1 MRSFRELP
9 MRMAEFGVLHRN
21 EVSGSLTGLYLYMMH
36 AQGSL
41 VCIDRLIDDSRTA
54 HRPPHPAGLTR
65 VRRFVQDD
73 SHIFCTEEQVKSEV
87 LSCLEFMKFVYSVLG
102 MTYRL
107 ELSTKPEKAL
117 GDAALWDVA
126 ESVSS
131 VA

>member
-1 MRSFRELP
+1 M
-9 MRMAEFGVLHRN
+9 
-21 EVSGSLTGLYLYMMH
+21 
-36 AQGSL
+36 
-41 VCIDRLIDDSRTA
+41 
-54 HRPPHPAGLTR
+54 
-65 VRRFVQDD
+65 RRFVQDD

-87 LSCLEFMKFVYSVLG
+87 LSCLEFMKFVYGVLG